1 MRLRSGF
8 AALAIAL
15 PGPHAAAAGEPQ
27 PAAFEPEV
35 AAIEPRLIAWRR
47 DLHQHPELG
56 NRETR
61 TAGVIADHL
70 RSLGLKVETG
80 VAHTGVV
87 ALLEGGRPGPR
98 LAVRADMD
106 ALPVTEAVDLPF
118 KSTATSTFRGET
130 VGVMHACGHDA
141 HVSIQMAAA
150 EILVKRRAQLA
161 GSVLFVFQPAE
172 EGAPE
177 GEEGG
182 AELMLKEGVFD
193 RYRPDAIV
201 GLHVFSFLNT
211 GKIGVRSGPIMA
223 ESDRFQIVV
232 HGVQSHGSRP
242 WAGVDPVV
250 VAADIVGA
258 LQTIVSRRTDPTRFP
273 AVVSV
278 GAIKGGIRY
287 NIIPDSVEMIGTIR
301 TFDDATRERIFA
313 EVPRIATHLA
323 EAQGATAETKL
334 WRHTGVT
341 RNDPALT
348 ARLRPALALAVG
360 ADNVVEMPLLTVA
373 EDFSYFADK
382 VPGFYFSVGA
392 TPAGRDADAAPGN
405 HSPRFNLDEDALAIG
420 TRALLEV
427 TQQFLEAPPP

>member
-1 MRLRSGF
+1 MQWKPWIAGIAF
-8 AALAIAL
+8 ALAVA
-15 PGPHAAAAGEPQ
+15 PASAQAADVAAD
-27 PAAFEPEV
+27 V
-35 AAIEPRLIAWRR
+35 AAIEPRLVEWRR

-61 TAGVIADHL
+61 TAEKVAAHL
-70 RSLGLKVETG
+70 RGLGLKVETG

-98 LAVRADMD
+98 LAMRADMD

-118 KSTATSTFRGET
+118 KSTATAQFRGET

-141 HVSIQMAAA
+141 HVSIQMGAA
-150 EILVKRRAQLA
+150 EILARRRAELP

-172 EGAPE
+172 EGPPD

-182 AELMLKEGVFD
+182 AELMLKEGVFE
-193 RYRPDAIV
+193 RYKPDAIV

-211 GKIGVRSGPIMA
+211 GKLGIRSGPIMA
-223 ESDRFQIVV
+223 ESDRFRIVV
-232 HGVQSHGSRP
+232 RGAQAHGSRP
-242 WAGVDPVV
+242 WSGVDPIV

-258 LQTIVSRRTDPTRFP
+258 LQTIVSRRTDPTRSP

-301 TFDDATRERIFA
+301 TFDDPSRERIFA
-313 EVPRIATHLA
+313 EVPRIATNLA
-323 EAQGATAETKL
+323 EAQGATAEVEL

-341 RNDPALT
+341 RNDPALA
-348 ARLRPALALAVG
+348 ARLRPALARAVG
-360 ADNVVEMPLLTVA
+360 AGNVVDMPLLTVA

-382 VPGFYFSVGA
+382 VPGFYFSVGN
-392 TPAGRDADAAPGN
+392 TPADQDADKVPGN
-405 HSPRFNLDEDALAIG
+405 HSPKFFLDEAALAIG

-427 TQQFLEAPPP
+427 SLLYLEGTPP